1 MLAALAYGMKRF
13 ALILAAATA
22 ACTATGV
29 AWALLRDRPIA
40 HAIGAFLYIGATL
53 IIGTAVGGGS
63 TVQLRSGE
71 ASPSWQ
77 LQHQQEKSRAISD
90 GFWLIPIGILLIA
103 LGFVVQQ
110 YL

>member
-1 MLAALAYGMKRF
+1 MLSALAYGIKRF

-22 ACTATGV
+22 ACVVAGV

-40 HAIGAFLYIGATL
+40 HAVGVFLYVAAGL
-53 IIGTAVGGGS
+53 IICVAVGGGS
-63 TVQLRSGE
+63 SAHRWGE
-71 ASPSWQ
+71 SPATM
-77 LQHQQEKSRAISD
+77 LQHQRAKDQGISD
-90 GFWLIPIGILLIA
+90 GFWLVPLGVLLIA